1 MLFSA
6 SPDGKGGWH
15 WAFEQRSDTEPSRED
30 RWGPGS
36 RGCGRTRLVR
46 AGEVVLHRTV
56 GLLTLRSLSLGRSPR
71 QRRAGFEETCAC
83 GFCLMNPSKIHRILK
98 KLLKE
103 LHWQKCCQFGLK
115 GTGSVK

>member
-1 MLFSA
+1 MG
-6 SPDGKGGWH
+6 P
-15 WAFEQRSDTEPSRED
+15 REPRL
-30 RWGPGS
+30 W
-36 RGCGRTRLVR
+36 RTRLVR

-71 QRRAGFEETCAC
+71 QRRACFEETCAC
-83 GFCLMNPSKIHRILK
+83 GFCLVNPSKIHRILK

-103 LHWQKCCQFGLK
+103 LHWHKRCQFGLK